1 MRSRLLD
8 AKRMDARTPEKV
20 VPMAAKFLKYTIEAM
35 NSKEIRQWNQENICV
50 NNLIDAVQNAMLNC
64 YDNLVAA
71 DTEPNIYKKLEFVQ
85 AAATALNVT
94 ESMYVSLMDIRWVHL
109 TNKRFIGQSIREL
122 REAILNWIRFLKKK
136 IRRIEEQAASKSQ
149 PKN

>member
-64 YDNLVAA
+64 YDNYL
-71 DTEPNIYKKLEFVQ
+71 
-85 AAATALNVT
+85 
-94 ESMYVSLMDIRWVHL
+94 
-109 TNKRFIGQSIREL
+109 
-122 REAILNWIRFLKKK
+122 
-136 IRRIEEQAASKSQ
+136 
-149 PKN
+149 